1 MTDKEKMEA
10 GTAAEVNASD
20 FRSVKLPTFWK
31 DDPKLWFAMLE
42 KEFLAYGVRSDVVK
56 CASVLRHLDGNIIR
70 VVADIISAP
79 ECEDSY
85 RRIKEALIERLASS
99 EETQLRQLL
108 TGIELNGRK
117 PTELL
122 REMQLLAGAKVS
134 ASVLQTLWLQRLPTR
149 VQELLAVVDDAALD
163 KLAALA
169 DKMIERSSF
178 PEVAAITESEPNTHR
193 GTAPQD
199 PEAAAEADS
208 LRDVAPPAEEALIV
222 TAKLRDQIIVFIIG
236 SLESDH
242 LNALSPAAGQ
252 NRTRVRSRKTKQV
265 VASGDGC

>member
-42 KEFLAYGVRSDVVK
+42 KEFSAYGVKSDVVK

-70 VVADIISAP
+70 VVGDIISAL

-99 EETQLRQLL
+99 EEAQLRQLL

-134 ASVLQTLWLQRLPTR
+134 ANVLQTLWLQRLPTR

-163 KLAALA
+163 RLAALA

-178 PEVAAITESEPNTHR
+178 PEVAAITESESNTHR
-193 GTAPQD
+193 RIAPREQSSEIKTQK
-199 PEAAAEADS
+199 PQ
-208 LRDVAPPAEEALIV
+208 P
-222 TAKLRDQIIVFIIG
+222 
-236 SLESDH
+236 
-242 LNALSPAAGQ
+242 
-252 NRTRVRSRKTKQV
+252 RSIL
-265 VASGDGC
+265 